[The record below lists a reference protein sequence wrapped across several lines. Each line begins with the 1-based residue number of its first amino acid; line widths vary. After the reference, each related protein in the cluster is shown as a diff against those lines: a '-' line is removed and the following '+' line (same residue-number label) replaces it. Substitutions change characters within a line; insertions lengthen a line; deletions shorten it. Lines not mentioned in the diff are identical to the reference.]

1 MRPAVLPTVAVLVL
15 ASCAALLAQSNG
27 IPPEWEVKK
36 QLAAL
41 ADHVQRVKPVL
52 DQLKPDDWIKQGAP
66 AAYGDQ
72 LKRTGAEIDY
82 LIGSTKELTARP
94 EKLTVAL
101 ETLFRMQSVD
111 VMLRSVAAG
120 VRKYQNPALADLLQ
134 SLISDTTGDRDQ
146 LRQYVVE
153 LAADREQQFRVIDQE
168 AQRCRSVLSRQP
180 HAAAPKPADKA
191 DKKESHQ

>member
-1 MRPAVLPTVAVLVL
+1 MRPAVLSTVAVLAL
-15 ASCAALLAQSNG
+15 ASSAALFAQSNG

-36 QLAAL
+36 QLGAL

-52 DQLKPDDWIKQGAP
+52 DQLKPEDWIKQGAP

-72 LKRTGAEIDY
+72 LKRTAAEIDY
-82 LIGSTKELTARP
+82 LIGSTRELTARP

-111 VMLRSVAAG
+111 AMLRSVATG

-134 SLISDTTGDRDQ
+134 SLISDTNIDRDQ

-153 LAADREQQFRVIDQE
+153 LAADREQQFRVVDQE

-180 HAAAPKPADKA
+180 RAASSPA
-191 DKKESHQ
+191 DKKESRR